1 MKEKKQS
8 TRKLPG
14 KVIAAVT
21 FNDLASNCMWML
33 INYYLLFFYTD
44 VLLIPASA
52 ATVIFTIARI
62 WDVINDPMM
71 GVNSQ
76 QRGEIPL
83 LAEARRYSGRHLSG
97 IGVPMP
103 QLGNASKDYLG
114 RCNLYS
120 TGHGADGYWRSLS
133 GINHYNY
140 PGTQRTGSTR
150 SISSGSQYAGK
161 CTDPRS
167 DLAICS

>member
-1 MKEKKQS
+1 MCVKEEPMKEKKQS

-52 ATVIFTIARI
+52 ATVIFTIASI
-62 WDVINDPMM
+62 
-71 GVNSQ
+71 
-76 QRGEIPL
+76 
-83 LAEARRYSGRHLSG
+83 SG